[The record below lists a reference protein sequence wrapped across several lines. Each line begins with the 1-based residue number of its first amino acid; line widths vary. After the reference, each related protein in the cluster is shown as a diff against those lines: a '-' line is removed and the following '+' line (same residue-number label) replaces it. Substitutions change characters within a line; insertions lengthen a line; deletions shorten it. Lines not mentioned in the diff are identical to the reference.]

1 MNESHQWRAIQVLLT
16 NSNHPAAFQNQWPWC
31 IWASCLF
38 DFAVR
43 YCDNKGFI
51 RLLSQRLWGFFCLL
65 ITVFPVDSVYHRAP
79 QNQVVLTTHVAK
91 TISFCTMRTVNKKL
105 TKFVL
110 EISSL
115 ASEVVFHNQKRVNN
129 NNNNNNNNLYTG
141 SSPHKESFSEA

>member
-1 MNESHQWRAIQVLLT
+1 MRI
-16 NSNHPAAFQNQWPWC
+16 
-31 IWASCLF
+31 
-38 DFAVR
+38 
-43 YCDNKGFI
+43 
-51 RLLSQRLWGFFCLL
+51 FCSL

-91 TISFCTMRTVNKKL
+91 TISLCTMQTVNKKL

-129 NNNNNNNNLYTG
+129 NNNNNNNLYTG
-141 SSPHKESFSEA
+141 SSLHKESFSEA